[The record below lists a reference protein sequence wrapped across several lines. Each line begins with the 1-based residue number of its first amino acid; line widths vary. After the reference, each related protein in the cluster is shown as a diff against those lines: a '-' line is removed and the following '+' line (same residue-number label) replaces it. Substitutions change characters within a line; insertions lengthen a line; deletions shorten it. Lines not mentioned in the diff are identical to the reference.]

1 MKPGIV
7 DWSKVTTDRAKLNKM
22 GGNMRKIQN
31 CNYALELAKEM
42 KFSTVGIGG
51 EDVAQGHKMYTL
63 AIVWQLMRAYTVS
76 VLQQL
81 AGSDK
86 PITDQE
92 IVEWANEKVS
102 FMSPWQLS
110 H

>member
-1 MKPGIV
+1 
-7 DWSKVTTDRAKLNKM
+7 
-22 GGNMRKIQN
+22 MRKIQN